1 VVSQFAAGEDVYKY
15 MASSIYNVPADG
27 VTKEQRFVG
36 KTTILGAG
44 YGMGAVKFQLQLQGM
59 GVYIELEEAR
69 RIIQV
74 YRNAN
79 SAISQLWRDANNM
92 VEYMARGDS
101 LQFGKEGVLQVD
113 ARRNAVILP
122 SGLPM
127 FYHGLAAEQ
136 GDRGPEYTYKTRKGP
151 NRIYGG
157 KVVENVCQAVARC
170 IIGHQM
176 LLIAKRYKVVL
187 TVHDSI
193 VCCVKDA
200 ELSEARKFVEEC
212 MRQTPDWADGLP
224 ITCESGTGKSY
235 GECE

>member
-1 VVSQFAAGEDVYKY
+1 
-15 MASSIYNVPADG
+15 
-27 VTKEQRFVG
+27 
-36 KTTILGAG
+36 
-44 YGMGAVKFQLQLQGM
+44 
-59 GVYIELEEAR
+59 
-69 RIIQV
+69 
-74 YRNAN
+74 
-79 SAISQLWRDANNM
+79 
-92 VEYMARGDS
+92 
-101 LQFGKEGVLQVD
+101 
-113 ARRNAVILP
+113 LP

>member
-1 VVSQFAAGEDVYKY
+1 
-15 MASSIYNVPADG
+15 MASSIYNVPVDG
-27 VTKEQRFVG
+27 VSKDQRFVG

-44 YGMGAVKFQLQLQGM
+44 YGMGAPKFQAQLQGM
-59 GVYIELEEAR
+59 GVYIELDEAR

-74 YRNAN
+74 YRDAN
-79 SAISQLWRDANNM
+79 GAISQLWRDANNT
-92 VEYMARGDS
+92 VQYMQRGDS
-101 LQFGKEGVLQVD
+101 LQFGKEGVLKVD
-113 ARRNAVILP
+113 APTSSIILP

-127 FYHGLAAEQ
+127 FYHGLAAE
-136 GDRGPEYTYKTRKGP
+136 RGERGYEYTYKTRKGP

-157 KVVENVCQAVARC
+157 KVVENVCQAIARC

-187 TVHDSI
+187 TVHDS
-193 VCCVKDA
+193 VVACVTDE
-200 ELSEARKFVEEC
+200 ELDEARAYVEEC
-212 MRQTPDWADGLP
+212 MSQIPDWAEGLP